1 MNYLA
6 RGPVRQA
13 GIDSKENA
21 HWHRHHNARIT
32 YRVTEVTA

>member
-21 HWHRHHNARIT
+21 DRYRHDNARIT
-32 YRVTEVTA
+32 NCVMEVSA